1 MDKFWSYLGGVIGGY
16 TLTQAS
22 LDSIGLGVLNPVLDI
37 VGALSMVVFGAALV
51 VKGVFTL
58 AGK

>member
-16 TLTQAS
+16 TLTQVS
-22 LDSIGLGVLNPVLDI
+22 LGGIGLGVLDPVLDI

-51 VKGVFTL
+51 VKGVYTL
-58 AGK
+58 VGK

>member
-16 TLTQAS
+16 TLVQAPLGS
-22 LDSIGLGVLNPVLDI
+22 FGLGGLEPVLDI
-37 VGALSMVVFGAALV
+37 VGALSMIVFGAALV

-58 AGK
+58 VGK

>member
-22 LDSIGLGVLNPVLDI
+22 LGGIGLGVIDPVLDI
-37 VGALSMVVFGAALV
+37 VGALSMIVFGAALV
-51 VKGVFTL
+51 VHGVRVL
-58 AGK
+58 IKK

>member
-16 TLTQAS
+16 TLTQVS
-22 LDSIGLGVLNPVLDI
+22 LDGIGLGVLDPVLDI

-51 VKGVFTL
+51 VKGVYTL
-58 AGK
+58 VGK